1 MSFNVCF
8 FLNNQCPTT
17 VFPQP
22 CFDNCTCHYS
32 PWDRVSIFNCQNKSL
47 TSLSET
53 VLEDTDWLFL
63 SGNNLGSLNKVPDY
77 LKNITLLDLRSSNIT
92 LIDEKLMEI
101 IIKSVKHLDIRGNNL
116 TEIPQIITKADN
128 ISKLWIS
135 GNPYL
140 CNCDTLWMRDWL
152 NRATNVKD
160 KTIVQCSTGKKEIN

>member
-1 MSFNVCF
+1 
-8 FLNNQCPTT
+8 
-17 VFPQP
+17 
-22 CFDNCTCHYS
+22 
-32 PWDRVSIFNCQNKSL
+32 
-47 TSLSET
+47 
-53 VLEDTDWLFL
+53 
-63 SGNNLGSLNKVPDY
+63 
-77 LKNITLLDLRSSNIT
+77 
-92 LIDEKLMEI
+92 MEI
-101 IIKSVKHLDIRGNNL
+101 IIKSVKQLDIRGNNL